1 MSGEFAKVVFEEYK
15 RFLLMQL
22 LCRDN
27 HFVEPDWVRQMRHCH
42 IIETKRYADFC
53 FKVFQQLVFPP
64 PKRKIFQEY
73 WKRDYQ
79 STLDCYRLIFGA
91 KPPRRIWQTVREEF
105 KLLVKHENK
114 FYDLRAYTFN
124 QLNKI
129 ELPMMKRKDV
139 NVLNLINEA

>member
-1 MSGEFAKVVFEEYK
+1 M
-15 RFLLMQL
+15 
-22 LCRDN
+22 
-27 HFVEPDWVRQMRHCH
+27 
-42 IIETKRYADFC
+42 
-53 FKVFQQLVFPP
+53 FPP
-64 PKRKIFQEY
+64 PKRKIYQEY